1 MLACFTLTINYCK
14 KTLQERYN
22 APMADIT
29 IENFYKHLYKHI
41 YKHIAKILSIF
52 LAYFPTK
59 APIYVGE
66 VAGVDAPDDYGLH
79 SPTCTGGFFA
89 MLWLADED
97 Y

>member
-29 IENFYKHLYKHI
+29 LENFYKHI

-52 LAYFPTK
+52 YAYFPTK

-66 VAGVDAPDDYGLH
+66 VAGVDAPDEHGLH
-79 SPTCTGGFFA
+79 CEAVHP
-89 MLWLADED
+89 
-97 Y
+97 